1 MQVPVE
7 EQIKKIPHVPGVYR
21 YYDKSDKILYIGKA
35 KDLRKRVASYFV
47 ESRNK
52 SARLRLLV
60 KKIQKIEFTV
70 VPNEKDAFLLEN
82 ALIKEHQPRY
92 NIQLK
97 DDKSF
102 PFIVIVNESFPRIF
116 LTRNKRNDGS
126 EYFGPYISVK
136 YVRATLEMIKSLY
149 PIRSCALNL
158 SPKQLEKKNYKVC
171 LEYHLKNCLG
181 PCESKQSE
189 EDYLENI
196 NNIRNILKGN
206 VTTVKNAF
214 KTKMTA
220 LAEKMEFEGA
230 NEIKKKIDV
239 LEQYQQKSAIVHPNL
254 GNLHVFGFTQE
265 KDKTYVHCFQVENGT
280 ITSSRNLILKRS
292 LEESP
297 EEMLAFAIGEIIE
310 NEDQSFEILVKI
322 HPLIDNSDLKFT
334 IPIRGDKK
342 KLLDLATK
350 NALQLKLNQ
359 KSDKPLK
366 KNELL
371 LTQMKEDLHLKEL
384 PFHIECFDNSNF
396 QGSFP
401 VASMVVFKNG
411 KPSTKDYRHY
421 NIKTVEGPDDFA
433 SMEEVVYR
441 RYKRLLE
448 EDEALP
454 QLILIDGGKGQL
466 SSAYK
471 SIDKLGLSGKIQ
483 VISIAKRLEEI
494 YYPNDELP
502 FNLDKRSPTLKVLQH
517 LRNEA
522 HRFAITFHRQK
533 RAKAAYRTELEDI
546 EGVGPKTIQDLM
558 KAFKTVKR
566 IKASNLEQ
574 LTEVIGAKRAQS
586 VYDYFHYKN
595 KGLFQ

>member
-1 MQVPVE
+1 MQLSVE
-7 EQIKKIPHVPGVYR
+7 EQIKIIPHVPGVYR
-21 YYDKSDKILYIGKA
+21 YYDKTGKILYIGKA

-60 KKIQKIEFTV
+60 KKIHKIEFTV

-82 ALIKEHQPRY
+82 ALIKEHQPKY

-102 PFIVIVNESFPRIF
+102 PYIVIVNEAFPRIF
-116 LTRNKRNDGS
+116 VTRIRRDDGS

-158 SPKQLEKKNYKVC
+158 NPKHLAKKSYKVC

-181 PCESKQSE
+181 PCEMKQSE
-189 EDYLENI
+189 EAYLENI
-196 NNIRNILKGN
+196 NHIRNILKGS
-206 VTTVKNAF
+206 VSTVKNTF
-214 KTKMTA
+214 KERMAKY
-220 LAEKMEFEGA
+220 AEEMEFEAA
-230 NEIKKKIDV
+230 NEVKKKINV
-239 LEQYQQKSAIVHPNL
+239 LEQYQQKSSIVHPNL

-265 KDKTYVHCFQVENGT
+265 KDKTYVHYFLVANGT
-280 ITSSRNLILKRS
+280 ITSSRNLILKS
-292 LEESP
+292 FLEESP
-297 EEMLAFAIGEIIE
+297 EEMLAFAINEIIE
-310 NEDQSFEILVKI
+310 EADQSIEILVKTY
-322 HPLIDNSDLKFT
+322 PAMEDSNLKFFT
-334 IPIRGDKK
+334 PERGDKK

-359 KSDKPLK
+359 RNDKPLK
-366 KNELL
+366 KNEIL

-411 KPSTKDYRHY
+411 KPNTKEYRHF

-448 EDEALP
+448 EDAPLP

-471 SIDKLGLSGKIQ
+471 SLERLDLTGKIQ

-502 FNLDKRSPTLKVLQH
+502 FNLNKRSQTLKVLQH

-522 HRFAITFHRQK
+522 HRFAITFHRNK
-533 RAKAAYRTELEDI
+533 RSKAAYTTELNEI
-546 EGVGPKTIQDLM
+546 SGIGEATIQQLM

-566 IKASNLEQ
+566 IKSTPLEA
-574 LTEVIGAKRAQS
+574 LVNVIGESRAKK
-586 VYDYFHYKN
+586 VYDYFH
-595 KGLFQ
+595 

>member
-82 ALIKEHQPRY
+82 ALIKEHQPKY

-220 LAEKMEFEGA
+220 LAQEMEFEAA

-265 KDKTYVHCFQVENGT
+265 KDKTFVHYFQVENGT

-292 LEESP
+292 LEESQ

-310 NEDQSFEILVKI
+310 NEDES
-322 HPLIDNSDLKFT
+322 
-334 IPIRGDKK
+334 
-342 KLLDLATK
+342 
-350 NALQLKLNQ
+350 
-359 KSDKPLK
+359 
-366 KNELL
+366 
-371 LTQMKEDLHLKEL
+371 
-384 PFHIECFDNSNF
+384 
-396 QGSFP
+396 
-401 VASMVVFKNG
+401 
-411 KPSTKDYRHY
+411 
-421 NIKTVEGPDDFA
+421 
-433 SMEEVVYR
+433 
-441 RYKRLLE
+441 
-448 EDEALP
+448 
-454 QLILIDGGKGQL
+454 
-466 SSAYK
+466 
-471 SIDKLGLSGKIQ
+471 
-483 VISIAKRLEEI
+483 
-494 YYPNDELP
+494 
-502 FNLDKRSPTLKVLQH
+502 
-517 LRNEA
+517 
-522 HRFAITFHRQK
+522 
-533 RAKAAYRTELEDI
+533 
-546 EGVGPKTIQDLM
+546 
-558 KAFKTVKR
+558 
-566 IKASNLEQ
+566 
-574 LTEVIGAKRAQS
+574 
-586 VYDYFHYKN
+586 
-595 KGLFQ
+595 

>member
-1 MQVPVE
+1 MLLPVE

-265 KDKTYVHCFQVENGT
+265 KDKTYVHYFQVENGT

-483 VISIAKRLEEI
+483 LISIAKRLEEI

-586 VYDYFHYKN
+586 VYDYFH
-595 KGLFQ
+595 

>member
-1 MQVPVE
+1 MQLPVE

-82 ALIKEHQPRY
+82 ALIKEHQPKY

-220 LAEKMEFEGA
+220 LAQEMEFEGA

-265 KDKTYVHCFQVENGT
+265 KDKTFVHYFQVENGT

-292 LEESP
+292 LEESQ
-297 EEMLAFAIGEIIE
+297 EEMLAFAIAEIIE
-310 NEDQSFEILVKI
+310 NEDPTFEILVKI
-322 HPLIDNSDLKFT
+322 LPLIDNTDLKFT
-334 IPIRGDKK
+334 IPVRGDKK

-471 SIDKLGLSGKIQ
+471 SIEKLGLSGKIQ

-494 YYPNDELP
+494 FYPNDELP

-566 IKASNLEQ
+566 IKDSNLEQ

-586 VYDYFHYKN
+586 VYDYFH
-595 KGLFQ
+595 